1 MGQASPKL
9 QEAWYL
15 RIISP
20 HTRAHVDGAGMP
32 LPPGEGSE
40 LGGLIGYLLL
50 SPPKKQP
57 QPRKGFR
64 RGEVRL
70 PGTSFCLS
78 KREGWLG
85 EASLNTCF
93 SLTGLRPL
101 CETWANRRRQASRS
115 RCFPPLFPSQEF
127 PPKVKM
133 CFSLLP
139 ACQEP
144 GLHSGMPA
152 PTPLPRPDEARA

>member
-1 MGQASPKL
+1 MSEASPKL

-20 HTRAHVDGAGMP
+20 HSRTHVMGAGMS
-32 LPPGEGSE
+32 LTPGEASGW
-40 LGGLIGYLLL
+40 GGAYRVP
-50 SPPKKQP
+50 SPVFPKKQP
-57 QPRKGFR
+57 QSQKGFR
-64 RGEVRL
+64 SEAAWHSL
-70 PGTSFCLS
+70 CLS

-85 EASLNTCF
+85 RGIVKHLLLSHTHRAVSTCVRPGQTDGDKR
-93 SLTGLRPL
+93 LGDAGL
-101 CETWANRRRQASRS
+101 
-115 RCFPPLFPSQEF
+115 PPLFPSQEF

-144 GLHSGMPA
+144 GLGSGMPA
-152 PTPLPRPDEARA
+152 PTPLSRPDQARA